1 MNIRNI
7 TNTMKVLSKTLAAL
21 SKNIFFSPKK
31 LGGLCEPLL
40 DYNLHDSSQDIVHV
54 DIEEFILREYRE
66 NEELFL
72 NISLPIIVGMRGIT
86 LNEAF
91 VLAVLIKV
99 SKAHQCYEIGTY
111 KGWTSHFLASLVG
124 HEGKVYTLDLN
135 SGQNAIFG
143 VKPRDEYGLS
153 EDEIGYVSKQC
164 QIHKNQVEQLFGDS
178 AQFDFSSYKE
188 QIDVVFIDGAH
199 SAAYI
204 KSDTENALTMVHDNS
219 LIIWHDY
226 KYACPEVVE
235 YLNKMAKDYKLY
247 HIKNTSLVIYRAK
260 R

>member
-1 MNIRNI
+1 MNIKNI
-7 TNTMKVLSKTLAAL
+7 VNAVNAFIKTLAAL
-21 SKNIFFSPKK
+21 STSILLCPKK
-31 LGGLCEPLL
+31 IGGLCEPLL
-40 DYNLHDSSQDIVHV
+40 DHYLHNKLQDIIHE
-54 DIEEFILREYRE
+54 DIEEFLLREYGE

-72 NISLPIIVGMRGIT
+72 NLSLPIIVGMRGIT
-86 LNEAF
+86 LSEAF
-91 VLAVLIKV
+91 VLAALIKV
-99 SKAHQCYEIGTY
+99 SKARQCYEIGTY
-111 KGWTSHFLASLVG
+111 KGWTSHFLASSLG
-124 HEGKVYTLDLN
+124 KDGKVYTLDLN

-164 QIHKNQVEQLFGDS
+164 QIHNNQVEQLFGDS

-204 KSDTENALTMVHDNS
+204 KSDTKNALTMVHENS

-226 KYACPEVVE
+226 KYACPEVVK
-235 YLNKMAKDYKLY
+235 YLNRMAKKCKLY
-247 HIKNTSLVIYRAK
+247 HIKNTSLVIYRVK